1 MARGVPPQGAGGG
14 AQQAAQTVLAQQS
27 QHRQRQAQY
36 FMEAHGQ
43 QRVAQAEQRAEELQA
58 RVTELESILATGL
71 ARSPSIDLDGLFQQ
85 VPGSGFDPE
94 SLADPDPEPVWEE
107 YAPSTPPLPQWLVGR
122 WQKQREQDAQAR
134 FARAREAW
142 QAAEEQ
148 RAEQVAQA
156 RRAHEEQVAHERARV
171 EAYNSRIARVTAGLR
186 DREPP
191 AVESFL
197 RTVLSRMPLPADF
210 PRRWEVTHDPAAEHV
225 TLRLVLPRREVVP
238 TIAGYEY
245 HESSDELQP
254 VPRPRAECAAVYH
267 RVLAQMVLLAARDVL
282 QAEQRLAG
290 VTVVGLVDLWDP
302 VSDEPYFG
310 CLLRLPAEP
319 TEVTGQDLRAAPP
332 VELLRQ
338 LGARVSPD
346 PYALVPLEDEE
357 AGQVG
362 ELGETARDGTDRRA
376 SAAVGDGDD

>member
-1 MARGVPPQGAGGG
+1 MWL
-14 AQQAAQTVLAQQS
+14 QQQRRAATQRS
-27 QHRQRQAQY
+27 EHRKRQAQY

-43 QRVAQAEQRAEELQA
+43 QRVAEAEQRVEELQA
-58 RVTELESILATGL
+58 RVTEMESILATGL

-94 SLADPDPEPVWEE
+94 ALAESEPEPVWEE
-107 YAPSTPPLPQWLVGR
+107 YAPSVPPLPEWLVGR
-122 WQKQREQDAQAR
+122 WRKQREQDAQAR

-171 EAYNSRIARVTAGLR
+171 EAYNSRVARLTEGLR

-210 PRRWEVTHDPAAEHV
+210 PRRWEVTHDPAREHV

-238 TIAGYEY
+238 TITGYEY
-245 HESSDELQP
+245 HESSDELHA
-254 VPRPRAECAAVYH
+254 VPRPRAECAAVYR
-267 RVLAQMVLLAARDVL
+267 RVVAQVALLAARDVL

-310 CLLRLPAEP
+310 CLLRLSAEP

-332 VELLRQ
+332 EELLRR
-338 LGARVSPD
+338 LGAQVSSD
-346 PYALVPLEDEE
+346 PYALVPLEDE
-357 AGQVG
+357 GTDGTRDTGDTGDTG
-362 ELGETARDGTDRRA
+362 ESGEVRETGRDGADRRA
-376 SAAVGDGDD
+376 SAAAGDD